1 MTAPGP
7 TNLITDVAGIK
18 VGNAQDGD
26 LLSGVTVVLPDEA
39 AVAAVD
45 ARGGAPGSRETDALD
60 PTCLVDAV
68 HGIVLAGGSVF
79 GLDAASGVM
88 HWLAER
94 GRGFAFRAQPKVC
107 PVVPAANLFDLTNGG
122 NKDWGDMPPYRAL
135 GLAACEAAGDSFDLG
150 NAGAGLGALAGRYK
164 GGLGSASATWNG
176 ATAGALIA
184 VNPFG
189 SPVIPGTSTLW
200 AAPFE
205 QAGEFGGSGKLEVA
219 LTDET
224 RSLEADTK
232 AALIRSAAEAGQNTT
247 IGVVATDARLTP
259 AEAKRIAIMAADGMA
274 RAIRPIH
281 TPYDGDVLFVLS
293 TGKRWNSTSPAPSP
307 WPCSARS
314 PPTRSPAPSAGRYG
328 RRRRSAAGRVIVTFT
343 GSSSCVRHREALV
356 VASLGRRA
364 MRRDQGN
371 SPQKRP

>member
-7 TNLITDVAGIK
+7 ANLITDVGGIK
-18 VGNAQDGD
+18 VGNAEDEK
-26 LLSGVTVVLPDEA
+26 LLSGVTVILPDEA
-39 AVAAVD
+39 AVTAVD

-68 HGIVLAGGSVF
+68 HGLVLAGGSVF

-122 NKDWGDMPPYRAL
+122 DKDWGDMPPYRAL
-135 GLAACEAAGDSFDLG
+135 GLAACEAAGDGFKLG

-164 GGLGSASATWNG
+164 GGLGSASAVWNG
-176 ATAGALIA
+176 AMVGALIA

-224 RSLEADTK
+224 RSLEGDTK
-232 AALIRSAAEAGQNTT
+232 AHLIKSAAEAGQNTT
-247 IGVVATDARLTP
+247 IGVVATDARLSP
-259 AEAKRIAIMAADGMA
+259 AEAKRIAVMASDGMS

-281 TPYDGDVLFVLS
+281 TPYDGDILFVLS
-293 TGKRWNSTSPAPSP
+293 TGKVELDEPRPFALSMLGTAAADTV
-307 WPCSARS
+307 ARS
-314 PPTRSPAPSAGRYG
+314 IGR
-328 RRRRSAAGRVIVTFT
+328 ALW
-343 GSSSCVRHREALV
+343 EAETIGGWK
-356 VASLGRRA
+356 SF
-364 MRRDQGN
+364 RDIHGL
-371 SPQKRP
+371 

>member
-1 MTAPGP
+1 MPAGDRLRMTAPGP
-7 TNLITDVAGIK
+7 ANLITDVAGIK
-18 VGNAQDGD
+18 VGNAEDET

-68 HGIVLAGGSVF
+68 HGVVLAGGSVF

-88 HWLAER
+88 HWLADR
-94 GRGFAFRAQPKVC
+94 GRGFAFRTQPKVC

-122 NKDWGDMPPYRAL
+122 DKDWGDMPPYRDL
-135 GLAACEAAGDSFDLG
+135 GLAACEAADSAFGLG

-164 GGLGSASATWNG
+164 GGLGSASAVWNG
-176 ATAGALIA
+176 VTVGALIA

-200 AAPFE
+200 AAPYE
-205 QAGEFGGSGKLEVA
+205 QAGEFGGSGRVEVD

-224 RSLEADTK
+224 RSLEGDTK
-232 AALIRSAAEAGQNTT
+232 ASVIRDAAEAGRNTT

-259 AEAKRIAIMAADGMA
+259 AEAKRIAIMAADGMS

-293 TGKRWNSTSPAPSP
+293 TAKVELDEPRPFALSLLGTAAADTV
-307 WPCSARS
+307 ARS
-314 PPTRSPAPSAGRYG
+314 IGR
-328 RRRRSAAGRVIVTFT
+328 ALW
-343 GSSSCVRHREALV
+343 EAETIGGWK
-356 VASLGRRA
+356 SF
-364 MRRDQGN
+364 RDSHGL
-371 SPQKRP
+371 